1 MIATAEPEAEEH
13 GIGYH
18 YVKEHRCQDEQVEE
32 EQNKEPPV
40 KLALT
45 AVYHSK
51 AYNCRTKEPSYKTPN
66 HYSDSAA
73 TANTSAK
80 NPATTAESSMKT
92 PEEKEMA
99 APTTTTDVDMAVIL
113 RANPNPRLNARER
126 RLLVRKTSS
135 SSALH
140 PVMTWIWTNPALI
153 TPFGQAENPSN

>member
-51 AYNCRTKEPSYKTPN
+51 AYNCRTKEPSYKTAN
-66 HYSDSAA
+66 HYSDSAT
-73 TANTSAK
+73 TANTSAR

-99 APTTTTDVDMAVIL
+99 APTTTTDVDMAMIL
-113 RANPNPRLNARER
+113 RANSNPRLNARER
-126 RLLVRKTSS
+126 RLLVRKTLSD
-135 SSALH
+135 SALH
-140 PVMTWIWTNPALI
+140 PVVTWIWTNPALI